1 MGFDPGRGYPYDLM
15 LCSMG
20 SETTNLGDMK

>member
-1 MGFDPGRGYPYDLM
+1 MGFETGRGYPHDLM

-20 SETTNLGDMK
+20 SKTNNLGDMI

>member
-1 MGFDPGRGYPYDLM
+1 MGFDLGRGYPNDLM

-20 SETTNLGDMK
+20 SKTTNLGDMK

>member
-1 MGFDPGRGYPYDLM
+1 MGFELGRGYPSELM

-20 SETTNLGDMK
+20 SKTTNLGDMT